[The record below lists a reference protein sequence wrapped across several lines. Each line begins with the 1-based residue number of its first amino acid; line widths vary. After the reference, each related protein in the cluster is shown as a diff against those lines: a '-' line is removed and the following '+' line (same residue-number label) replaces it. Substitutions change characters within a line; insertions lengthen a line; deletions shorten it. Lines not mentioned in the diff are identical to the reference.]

1 VAVGAPARAAR
12 EHLPEVFRGHALGVE
27 EALQQ
32 LASGLAQKLRLRG
45 RGLPGKPAAGDQI
58 VEIEVNAPRAENEEQ
73 REAYA
78 KLAAA
83 FGK

>member
-1 VAVGAPARAAR
+1 VIVAKRVASSFSRRLIEPASR
-12 EHLPEVFRGHALGVE
+12 
-27 EALQQ
+27 
-32 LASGLAQKLRLRG
+32 K
-45 RGLPGKPAAGDQI
+45 
-58 VEIEVNAPRAENEEQ
+58 NAPRAENEAQ